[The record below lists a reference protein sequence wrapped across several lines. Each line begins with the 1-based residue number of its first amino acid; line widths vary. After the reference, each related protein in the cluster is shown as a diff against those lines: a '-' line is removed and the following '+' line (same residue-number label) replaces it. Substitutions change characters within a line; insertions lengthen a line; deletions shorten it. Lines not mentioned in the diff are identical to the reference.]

1 MMIDRLFFD
10 RLNARCPRCRNRI
23 PDIDAFQVS
32 TPQTPYTCPT
42 CHAKLIPLLSG
53 NIVLREIKVYFVETL
68 IYFFVLIVL
77 LLLFLLPTFEVVIVC
92 AILIGLYGVISHAWP
107 AVMISASGSD
117 RTICQ
122 TGETEEH

>member
-53 NIVLREIKVYFVETL
+53 NIVLREIKVYIVETL

-107 AVMISASGSD
+107 AVMISAPGSD

-122 TGETEEH
+122 TGETEER